1 MTKSFLQILKLVF
14 AEFWRNTKLYARNIV
29 LRFIYRVYPNHLFG
43 YYTQVVIDKTFCA
56 LEVVLMLST
65 SKKYVSQHSKRT
77 RGKLASKLC
86 HSSTIGVTRSISLVF
101 ELWKLELMG
110 GTAVQ
115 RGMFVQQQG
124 FQVLLAKF

>member
-1 MTKSFLQILKLVF
+1 
-14 AEFWRNTKLYARNIV
+14 
-29 LRFIYRVYPNHLFG
+29 
-43 YYTQVVIDKTFCA
+43 
-56 LEVVLMLST
+56 MLST

-77 RGKLASKLC
+77 SRKLASKLC

>member
-1 MTKSFLQILKLVF
+1 
-14 AEFWRNTKLYARNIV
+14 
-29 LRFIYRVYPNHLFG
+29 
-43 YYTQVVIDKTFCA
+43 
-56 LEVVLMLST
+56 MLST

-101 ELWKLELMG
+101 ELWKLG

>member
-1 MTKSFLQILKLVF
+1 
-14 AEFWRNTKLYARNIV
+14 
-29 LRFIYRVYPNHLFG
+29 
-43 YYTQVVIDKTFCA
+43 
-56 LEVVLMLST
+56 MLST

-115 RGMFVQQQG
+115 RGMLVQQQG

>member
-1 MTKSFLQILKLVF
+1 
-14 AEFWRNTKLYARNIV
+14 
-29 LRFIYRVYPNHLFG
+29 
-43 YYTQVVIDKTFCA
+43 
-56 LEVVLMLST
+56 MLST

-124 FQVLLAKF
+124 FQVLLAQFRLKTSCALKYWFRIHSWY